1 MSWAH
6 RIVTAVILAGIG
18 MLVPPWSEALFGC
31 GFPVV
36 LGGTLGFAVLD
47 HLPAGER

>member
-1 MSWAH
+1 MTWAY

-18 MLVPPWSEALFGC
+18 MLVQPWSQAVFGW

-36 LGGTLGFAVLD
+36 LGGTLVFAVLD
-47 HLPAGER
+47 HLPADDR